1 MDAGRRNCFMWR
13 YVCEKQEVHNGI
25 NIRAAENLLRWFP
38 G

>member
-1 MDAGRRNCFMWR
+1 MWR

-25 NIRAAENLLRWFP
+25 NIRAAAENLLRLFP